1 MFSSQLP
8 LGALV
13 EFCRGVRYTLE
24 SGLTL
29 DKAMKTQGKKGPRPI
44 RPVAAR
50 MAARLEEGD
59 SFHDVLLTEKK
70 YFPPLFLSIGA
81 VAEETGKLPEALR
94 DLEEYFSFQQG
105 LWKKFI
111 AQITW
116 PAIQFFLAIFV
127 ITLLILI
134 LGWLGGD
141 KPYITVMGLAG
152 PSGAMTFLSIV
163 IGSLTVLTVGYFAT
177 RTVLKMGHIVDGF
190 LLRIPVLGP
199 TLRTLAISR
208 FCMSMSITVDAG
220 TPIGDCVDLSLKATS
235 NHAFSSRAETAR
247 LAIKGGETMTQAL
260 QETHQFPEEF
270 IDIVGTAEEG
280 GREPDMFQKQA
291 ELYNEAA
298 LMRIRLLAQAA
309 SFLVWAI
316 VAVFIII
323 FIFQIFLQISGM
335 YEKAASGNLDFL
347 K

>member
-29 DKAMKTQGKKGPRPI
+29 DKAMKTQSKKGPRPI

-50 MAARLEEGD
+50 MADKLEQGD
-59 SFHDVLLTEKK
+59 SFQEALESEQK

-81 VAEETGKLPEALR
+81 VAEETGKLPEALH

-105 LWKKFI
+105 LWKRFL
-111 AQITW
+111 AQIAW
-116 PAIQFFLAIFV
+116 PLIQFFMAIFV

-134 LGWLGGD
+134 LGWLGGE

-152 PSGAMTFLSIV
+152 PSGAIKFLSIV
-163 IGSLTVLTVGYFAT
+163 VVALTVLTIGYFAS
-177 RTVLKMGHIVDGF
+177 RTILRMGHLVDSF

-199 TLRTLAISR
+199 TLSTLAISR
-208 FCMSMSITVDAG
+208 FCMSMNITVDAG
-220 TPIGDCVDLSLKATS
+220 TPIENCVDLSLKATS

-247 LAIKGGETMTQAL
+247 LAIKGGETLTQVL
-260 QETHQFPEEF
+260 KETHLFPDEF
-270 IDIVGTAEEG
+270 IDIVESAEEG

-291 ELYNEAA
+291 ELYNESA
-298 LMRIRLLAQAA
+298 MTRIRLLAQAA
-309 SFLVWAI
+309 SFLVWGI
-316 VAVFIII
+316 VATFIII
-323 FIFQIFLQISGM
+323 FVFQIFMQILGM
-335 YEKAASGNLDFL
+335 YDKASSGNLDFL